1 MGYCDC
7 LYKTVLQGLSPWEG
21 ELVAV
26 GPAGGTGLL

>member
-1 MGYCDC
+1 
-7 LYKTVLQGLSPWEG
+7 VLQGLSPWEG